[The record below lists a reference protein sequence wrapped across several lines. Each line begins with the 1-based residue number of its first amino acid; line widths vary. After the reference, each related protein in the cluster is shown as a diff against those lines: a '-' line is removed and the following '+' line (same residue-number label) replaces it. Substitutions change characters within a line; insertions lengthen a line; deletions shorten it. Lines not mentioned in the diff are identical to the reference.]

1 MSTDGGAGISVVD
14 RSGRRLI
21 TVDKP
26 RVLTWLAVVV
36 PVLLAVDTLR
46 RVAPEAPP
54 WPLVAI
60 VLLAAV
66 AVELPDSFVGL
77 LVIVGY
83 GVWWLLVAPYPGPGT
98 ALAVGLMLLVFH
110 LALAQAAAGPPGC
123 RPTAAA
129 VGSLVV
135 RGEAVAVVTCCV
147 ALVAA
152 FGPGRL
158 VSPAALVGVS
168 VLALASLPWLL
179 ARRSVPTS

>member
-1 MSTDGGAGISVVD
+1 MSAHGSAGISVVD
-14 RSGRRLI
+14 RSGHRLI
-21 TVDKP
+21 TIDKP

-36 PVLLAVDTLR
+36 PVLFAVDTLR
-46 RVAPEAPP
+46 RLAPEAPP
-54 WPLVAI
+54 WPLIAI
-60 VLLAAV
+60 VLLAVV
-66 AVELPDSFVGL
+66 AAGIPDSGAGL

-83 GVWWLLVAPYPGPGT
+83 GAWWLLVAPYPGPGT
-98 ALAVGLMLLVFH
+98 ALVIGLVLLVFH

-123 RPTAAA
+123 RPSAAA

-158 VSPAALVGVS
+158 VSPAAFVGLS

-179 ARRSVPTS
+179 ARRSVPKD